1 MKRLGQL
8 LAYLKRDPKL
18 AFGLALVIGLVLFGP
33 VGALFVDEA
42 GTKLGAG
49 GFAEPPSAG
58 HPFGTDTT
66 GRDLLAMMVY
76 GTLPTLK
83 IGLLAGI
90 LGTVVG
96 TLLGLVSGYFR
107 GAIDAIIRGAA
118 DIMLTIPAL
127 AVLVV
132 LAAFLRTNSVEL
144 LALIVALF
152 AWPWTTR
159 AIRSQILTLRERGF
173 VNMAR
178 LSGRSNVEILFLE
191 LLPNLLP
198 YIMATFV
205 TSVSG
210 AILAAVG
217 LQLLGLGPIGTPT
230 LGLILQFAF
239 EFGAIVRGM
248 WWWWG
253 PPTVFLLLLFIGLFL
268 VNMALDEVA
277 NPRLK
282 NVAEDHE

>member
-1 MKRLGQL
+1 MRRVRQL
-8 LAYLKRDPKL
+8 LGYLKGDPKL
-18 AFGLALVIGLVLFGP
+18 ALGLGLVIGLVLFGP
-33 VGALFVDEA
+33 IGALFVDES
-42 GTKLGAG
+42 GTRLGAG
-49 GFAEPPSAG
+49 GFAEPPSRA

-76 GTLPTLK
+76 GTLPTLE

-90 LGTVVG
+90 LGTLVG

-107 GAIDAIIRGAA
+107 GLLDTLIRGAA

-173 VNMAR
+173 VNMAK
-178 LSGRSNVEILFLE
+178 LSGRSNAQILFLE

-217 LQLLGLGPIGTPT
+217 LQLLGLGPIDTPT

-253 PPTVFLLLLFIGLFL
+253 PPTVFLLLLFVGLFL

-282 NVAEDHE
+282 KIADDHG